1 MNQHLFHWT
10 LGQSIPLHISLEI
23 IGDTVMVAYFRDVTS
38 EPKEDDVI
46 LGSSEYASLKSNAA
60 SHPVVQTQESLFIAN
75 TINQGWGDKRIALIG
90 FSQINKGSDF
100 MGSRE
105 YAAPAIFCFQV
116 DGKIPVAPYNL
127 LVDTI
132 DSKRSSVHSKS
143 PFLRDTAIVAF
154 LHRKDVPLSSAS
166 FVVRQPE
173 GSLFASNIT
182 GWVETTTSP
191 AAVVQATI
199 PKVLFAQPTLSI
211 LPDATAS
218 VDFSVKFDDGSV
230 DSGGEHEALFEST
243 GGYLPVRR
251 VATNTGTGSIRISAL
266 CMLSG
271 ESFKVKAG
279 FNNYSGT
286 DETLVEVL

>member
-10 LGQSIPLHISLEI
+10 LGQSIPLHISLEVV
-23 IGDTVMVAYFRDVTS
+23 GDTVMVAYFRDATN
-38 EPKEDDVI
+38 EPTESDVI
-46 LGSSEYASLKSNAA
+46 LGSDEYTELKSNAA
-60 SHPVVQTQESLFIAN
+60 NHPVIQVPESLFIAS
-75 TINQGWGDKRIALIG
+75 TINQDWGDKRIGLIG
-90 FSQINKGSDF
+90 FSQIKKDSNF

-105 YAAPAIFCFQV
+105 YAAPAIYCFQV
-116 DGKIPVAPYNL
+116 DARTPVAPYNL

-182 GWVETTTSP
+182 GWAETTTSP
-191 AAVVQATI
+191 AAIVQATI
-199 PKVLFAQPTLSI
+199 PKVVFTQSTVSI
-211 LPDATAS
+211 ASNETAS
-218 VDFSVKFDDGSV
+218 VGFSVKFDDGSV
-230 DSGGEHEALFEST
+230 DSGGEHEAVFEST

-266 CMLSG
+266 GMLSG

-279 FNNYSGT
+279 FKNYSGT
-286 DETLVEVL
+286 DEILVEVL